1 MYGVTEL
8 REEHFFKDRVIKS
21 NQISSE
27 TQIERRS
34 SQQGAVI
41 VKVRC
46 LKGGG

>member
-1 MYGVTEL
+1 MVSQNSEKNI
-8 REEHFFKDRVIKS
+8 FFKDRVIKS